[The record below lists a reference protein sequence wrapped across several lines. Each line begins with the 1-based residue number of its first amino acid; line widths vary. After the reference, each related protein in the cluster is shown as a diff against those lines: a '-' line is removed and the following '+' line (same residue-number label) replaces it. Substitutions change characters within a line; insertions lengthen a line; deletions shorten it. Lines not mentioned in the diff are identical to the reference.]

1 MRALRDTATVVLS
14 ELLATQPTTAAKVDF
29 AWRIAAGPAM
39 ARANGASWNADGVL
53 VVRTPTPAWHRE
65 VTRACPMVTA
75 RLAQL
80 LGRDVVR
87 YIKVIEGGK

>member
-1 MRALRDTATVVLS
+1 MRALRDTATTALS
-14 ELLATQPTTAAKVDF
+14 DLLAAQPTTPAKIEF
-29 AWRIAAGPAM
+29 AWRIAAGPAL
-39 ARANGASWNADGVL
+39 ARATEVKWNGDGVL
-53 VVRTPTPAWHRE
+53 VVKPATPAWHRE

-87 YIKVIEGGK
+87 YIRVID